1 MAARRIARAGF
12 GIILVVVI
20 AACSGAAAT
29 TVSPT
34 GLVTP
39 AGPSSSPVE
48 TATPT
53 ESTAPTDSAA
63 PTASPEPS
71 ASHKP
76 LPSIDQAQLDAYL
89 TSSITLIDL
98 ADDDLSVTVSYADP
112 SSNESIDFGTYALAS
127 TEQMTNQVPPGTY
140 RLEFH
145 QPAKSTT
152 KQTCTIEV
160 SDSDAYTFA
169 AVKGAVAIS
178 RTGTKPKNVR
188 DLFVSTSSLCGN

>member
-1 MAARRIARAGF
+1 M
-12 GIILVVVI
+12 ILVIVVG
-20 AACSGAAAT
+20 ACSGAAAPT
-29 TVSPT
+29 AAPSIPVAPAEPSPSLAESVAPT
-34 GLVTP
+34 QG
-39 AGPSSSPVE
+39 
-48 TATPT
+48 ATPI
-53 ESTAPTDSAA
+53 DSAA
-63 PTASPEPS
+63 PIDSPEPS

-76 LPSIDQAQLDAYL
+76 LPSIDQAELDAYL

-112 SSNESIDFGTYALAS
+112 SSNESIDLGTYALAS
-127 TEQMTNQVPPGTY
+127 TEQMTDQVPPGTY

-145 QPAKSTT
+145 QPGKSTT

-178 RTGTKPKNVR
+178 RTGTKPKDVH